1 VSLHEV
7 SLGFLFKVETT
18 AYIRTLKNI
27 AMALIGKIREKSAL
41 LLLFVGGA
49 LLIFVVLGLGDPQS
63 NPFVKLFKSL
73 TGQQVKEYGY
83 GTVYDTQVDPMK
95 FNEAVTRFQE
105 QDAMQAQQQQREY
118 TQKDQ
123 ETSIDK
129 AWNYMVETTIFDK
142 EFEALGIDVSE
153 SEFDAYLYGTDG
165 FSVLPELAQGF
176 TDSLTGTFNAK
187 LLEKRINEMESS
199 TDANVQKQWADNKKY
214 YTDRRKQ
221 EKYMELIGQGLF
233 VTKLEAEEEYF
244 AQKEVKSIS
253 YVVRR
258 YSELM
263 DDDIKVSDEELKA
276 YYEEHKNDK
285 KYENKTASREV
296 RYFDVTIAPSRSDS
310 SKFNRLM
317 NGLKTEFA
325 KTTSDSLFVLKNSE
339 MKFYSSQK
347 IATAVPEGNEKAQ
360 KLQSYPKN
368 LDTIFKTATLGQ
380 IVGPYESRGN
390 FVISKV
396 IGFTPSRLKAR
407 HILLSTNQSTDA
419 KVIAQKQKMADSLL
433 KIINKDNFAEY
444 VTKFSDDPGSKQ
456 NGGEYDN
463 FLEADMVPEFGAFCA
478 TKPVGTIGTVKTQ
491 FGIHIIEVLERDAAK
506 FPVLA
511 SVAKVFKASQETI
524 DRKESE
530 VYNLLYKIEAK
541 ISRVSEIK
549 KKLELFDTIAQQAGY
564 FVRPISMQ
572 DEAPKLYGFN
582 TAPAENKIL
591 ELAYSEDAEVGTIT
605 SSPIK
610 DKDRYIIAILSSVKE
625 KGVPLFEDIEV
636 TMKRDLIEEKKAKRF
651 TNQLLKDKSLPAMAK
666 RANAEV
672 MKAEVTFGN
681 PQITGAGYEPEVI
694 GSLFSGLK
702 DGQRT
707 LPLKGKMGVYV
718 IRIDKTTKA
727 PTAAS
732 YTTER
737 DQLLS
742 ALKGGLQGQVI
753 SALKKKAEVIDNRKL
768 YNAGIRR

>member
-1 VSLHEV
+1 
-7 SLGFLFKVETT
+7 
-18 AYIRTLKNI
+18 
-27 AMALIGKIREKSAL
+27 MALIGKIREKSTL

-83 GTVYDTQVDPMK
+83 GTVYNESVDPMK
-95 FNEAVTRFQE
+95 FNEASTRFQE
-105 QDAMQAQQQQREY
+105 QDATQAQQQQREY

-123 ETSIDK
+123 EGSIDK

-165 FSVLPELAQGF
+165 FTVLPELAQGF

-187 LLEKRINEMESS
+187 MLEKRINEMESS
-199 TDANVQKQWADNKKY
+199 TDANMQKQWADNKKY

-221 EKYMELIGQGLF
+221 EKYMELIGQGLY

-244 AQKEVKSIS
+244 AQKEVKSVS

-263 DDDIKVSDEELKA
+263 DDDIKVTDQELKA
-276 YYEEHKNDK
+276 YYEEHKNEK

-296 RYFDVTIAPSRSDS
+296 RYFDVTIAPSRTDS
-310 SKFNRLM
+310 VKFNRLM

-339 MKFYSSQK
+339 IKFYSSQK

-360 KLQSYPKN
+360 K
-368 LDTIFKTATLGQ
+368 
-380 IVGPYESRGN
+380 
-390 FVISKV
+390 
-396 IGFTPSRLKAR
+396 
-407 HILLSTNQSTDA
+407 
-419 KVIAQKQKMADSLL
+419 QKMADSLL
-433 KIINKDNFAEY
+433 KFINKDNFGEY

-456 NGGEYDN
+456 SGGEYDN
-463 FLEADMVPEFGAFCA
+463 FLEADMVSEFGAFCA
-478 TKPVGTIGTVKTQ
+478 TKPIGTIGTVKTQ
-491 FGIHIIEVLERDAAK
+491 FGIHIIEVLDRDDSK

-511 SVAKVFKASQETI
+511 SVSKVFKASQETI

-530 VYNLLYKIEAK
+530 VYNLLYKLEGK
-541 ISRVSEIK
+541 ISRANDIK

-564 FVRPISMQ
+564 FVRPVKME
-572 DEAPKLYGFN
+572 DDGPKLYGFN
-582 TAPAENKIL
+582 SVPAENKIL
-591 ELAYSEDAEVGTIT
+591 ELAYAQEAEVGNIT
-605 SSPIK
+605 SAPIK
-610 DKDRYIIAILSSVKE
+610 DKDRYIIAIVSSIKE
-625 KGVPLFEDIEV
+625 KGAPLFEDIEA
-636 TMKRDLIEEKKAKRF
+636 TMKRDLIEEKKTKRF
-651 TNQLLKDKSLPAMAK
+651 SNQLLKDKSLSAMAK
-666 RANAEV
+666 RANGEV

-681 PQITGAGYEPEVI
+681 PQITGAGYEPEVV
-694 GSLFSGLK
+694 GALFSGLK

-727 PTAAS
+727 PTAAN
-732 YTTER
+732 YNLER

-742 ALKGGLQGQVI
+742 ALKGGLQGQAI

-768 YNAGIRR
+768 FNAGIRR